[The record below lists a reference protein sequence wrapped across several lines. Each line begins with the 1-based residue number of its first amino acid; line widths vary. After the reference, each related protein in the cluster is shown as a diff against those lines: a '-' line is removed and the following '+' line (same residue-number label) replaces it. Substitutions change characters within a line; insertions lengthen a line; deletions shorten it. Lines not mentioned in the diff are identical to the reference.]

1 MRLVSIVIP
10 TLNEDVAAP
19 LAEVGA
25 YLGGLRGWR
34 FEIWVVDDSADHVR
48 TRVSSAIRAA
58 KLPENVIAELVEGP
72 REGKGAAVRSGICRT
87 RGDYV
92 FLMDADLPA
101 PVQCIE
107 GFLRLLERG
116 ADVVIAERVLHREF
130 SSAARW
136 LVSRGLLVMQRA
148 FVFHS
153 NEFSD
158 TQCGFKAFRGDFLRE
173 IAREQIVKG
182 GMYDLEYLY
191 IAAHKHKIIEKIA
204 IVPTAERRISRIN
217 IWKCL
222 RRDPVDVLRVKAH
235 GLLGGYR

>member
-34 FEIWVVDDSADHVR
+34 FDISVVDDSADDVR
-48 TRVSSAIRAA
+48 MGVSAAIRSAD
-58 KLPENVIAELVEGP
+58 LPENVVAEFVEGP
-72 REGKGAAVRSGICRT
+72 REGKGAAVRRGIGRT
-87 RGDYV
+87 RGEYV

-101 PVQCIE
+101 PVQYIE
-107 GFLRLLERG
+107 EFLRLLELG
-116 ADVVIAERVLHREF
+116 ADVVIAERILHREF

-153 NEFSD
+153 SEFSD
-158 TQCGFKAFRGDFLRE
+158 TQCGFKAFRGDLLRDL
-173 IAREQIVKG
+173 AGEQIVDG

-191 IAAHKHKIIEKIA
+191 IASRKHKRIEKVSIL
-204 IVPTAERRISRIN
+204 PTAERRMSRIN

-222 RRDPVDVLRVKAH
+222 RRDPVDVVRVKAH